1 MNNESL
7 CNDIKY
13 YQMYLKELLTD
24 YYINESI
31 CDFYETDKGQFIRYG
46 NCLGNITRALS
57 YRQHMLCYLLFYEDK
72 DSKSIPKLLNRIRD
86 TKLLKDKELDK
97 AIKYLANEIEAMVKS
112 ASCDIENLKE
122 YRHKVYA
129 HWNVNLFNTEW
140 QKQFKKNHIFDYE
153 KIISL
158 SKKCIETF
166 GVILNFLGQ
175 NSYFSPEVEKGY
187 IDLFIKS
194 LKD

>member
-1 MNNESL
+1 MSNENL
-7 CNDIKY
+7 CNDLKY

-31 CDFYETDKGQFIRYG
+31 CDFYENEKSKFIKYG
-46 NCLGNITRALS
+46 DCLGNISHALS

-86 TKLLKDKELDK
+86 TKLLKDKQLDK
-97 AIKYLANEIEAMVKS
+97 AIKFLANEIETIVKS

-129 HWNVNLFNTEW
+129 HWDVNLFNTDW
-140 QKQFKKNHIFDYE
+140 QKQFKKDHAFDYE
-153 KIISL
+153 KIINL

-166 GVILNFLGQ
+166 ELIISFLGQ
-175 NSYFSPEVEKGY
+175 DSYLYTKVETQY
-187 IDLFIKS
+187 IDLFIKN
-194 LKD
+194 LKQ